1 MMSLIKEIKSFQK
14 GPEQSGYVMYYVFR
28 QVSPYFS
35 ALFIK
40 LKLSANFITLLSML
54 SDFLVIYLMYAQ
66 QWIVAGILVNLAMVL
81 DCSDGEVARYY
92 KSKEKNPKGTKF
104 GSYLDAVLG
113 TIGFTL
119 VVFFAGYFLGNMWIS
134 LFAMFGLFM
143 VILTSQA
150 SEITFPQKKE
160 IAKNFEENL
169 FGKLKGR
176 IGFQC
181 ATQRL
186 VVSIAVIFSSL
197 HLLFIFGILCLFFV
211 LLKFWL
217 YRNQ

>member
-1 MMSLIKEIKSFQK
+1 MSLYREIKGFQK
-14 GPEQSGYVMYYVFR
+14 GPEKSGYVMYYVYR
-28 QVSPYFS
+28 QVSPFFS
-35 ALFIK
+35 ALFIN
-40 LKLSANFITLLSML
+40 LEFSANFITFLSML

-66 QWIVAGILVNLAMVL
+66 QWIPAGILINLVMIL

-92 KSKEKNPKGTKF
+92 KSKEKNPKDTKY
-104 GSYLDAVLG
+104 GSYLDVTLG

-119 VVFFAGYFLGNMWIS
+119 IVFFAGYFLKNMWIG
-134 LFAMFGLFM
+134 LFSMFGLFM
-143 VILTSQA
+143 VILTSQTA
-150 SEITFPQKKE
+150 EITFPQKKE
-160 IAKNFEENL
+160 IAKKFEENL

-186 VVSIAVIFSSL
+186 LVSIAVLFASL
-197 HLLFIFGILCLFFV
+197 SILLLFGILCHAFYI
-211 LLKFWL
+211 LKFWV